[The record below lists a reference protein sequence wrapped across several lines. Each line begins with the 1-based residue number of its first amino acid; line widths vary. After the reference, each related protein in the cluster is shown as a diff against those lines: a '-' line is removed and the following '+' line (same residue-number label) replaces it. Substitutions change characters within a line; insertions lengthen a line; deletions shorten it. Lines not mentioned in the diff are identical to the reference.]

1 MIHLFTDLGAA
12 TENMETLSHS
22 EKYTS
27 KSLITNTKCLFDDR
41 YEIIITDSHICSNI
55 RIPR

>member
-12 TENMETLSHS
+12 TENMETHPHS

-41 YEIIITDSHICSNI
+41 YEIIIKKGPNTD
-55 RIPR
+55 P